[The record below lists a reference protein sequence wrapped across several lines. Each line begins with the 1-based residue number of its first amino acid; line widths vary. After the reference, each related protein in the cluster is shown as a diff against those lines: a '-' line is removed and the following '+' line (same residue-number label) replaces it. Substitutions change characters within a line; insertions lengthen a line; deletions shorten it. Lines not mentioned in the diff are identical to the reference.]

1 MLDGFGKKGVNQQPD
16 ITTAKQCLEVLTD
29 DEKQELFDN
38 KIEVEFKA
46 GETIVKK
53 GFVASN
59 ILFLEKGLAKLDV
72 ISDNH
77 TSTVN
82 IVAPQ
87 SFVGLICTFAS
98 HNFEFSAIALEK
110 TTVSLYDIDLFEK
123 FVRQNG
129 EFAYHIIKHMS
140 ASTKE
145 LVHRMSRFIH
155 KNIEGSISI
164 LLIDFSKIYKSDTFI
179 LPINR
184 KELAN
189 MLGYSK
195 ESVINTLSKFNK
207 EGILEVHEKKIKI
220 LDKRKLLQIGE
231 IG

>member
-1 MLDGFGKKGVNQQPD
+1 
-16 ITTAKQCLEVLTD
+16 
-29 DEKQELFDN
+29 
-38 KIEVEFKA
+38 
-46 GETIVKK
+46 
-53 GFVASN
+53 
-59 ILFLEKGLAKLDV
+59 
-72 ISDNH
+72 
-77 TSTVN
+77 
-82 IVAPQ
+82 
-87 SFVGLICTFAS
+87 
-98 HNFEFSAIALEK
+98 
-110 TTVSLYDIDLFEK
+110 
-123 FVRQNG
+123 
-129 EFAYHIIKHMS
+129 
-140 ASTKE
+140 
-145 LVHRMSRFIH
+145 MSRFIH